1 MHQTAAPER
10 DVLPLRLKLLYS
22 TGDLSVSI
30 PLAILMFFQLYFLT
44 DVAGLRPDYA
54 GWAVGIGKIWD
65 AVNDP
70 LFGLFSDRIRSRW
83 GRRRVLLLFGAV
95 PLGLSFTLMW
105 LVPPLEPLGLT
116 VYYALTFIL
125 FDTAFTF
132 VHVGYNA
139 LTPEL
144 TSDYDERSSLN
155 GFRMVF
161 SISGTL
167 GAIILATVLGWTITD
182 ERLLFA
188 VVGVGL
194 GAVSIVPP
202 LIVFRVTRE
211 RAGAGEGKRPQ
222 PLPVGEALRATLSNR
237 PFRLVMGLYLFSWTT
252 ASILAAVLVYF
263 ASYYLRVP
271 EQANYF
277 VLIAQ
282 GAAILFIPLWVWAA
296 RRLDKRRAF
305 ILGTASW
312 VVVLLGIAALRSDQ
326 VTLAYVLAAL
336 SGSGIATA
344 YVIPWAMVPD
354 VIECDQLETG
364 RRREGSFYAFAS
376 FFQKLGTGAA
386 IWGMGQLLA
395 LTGYVTPDA
404 GGAGVTQPP
413 SAVQAIRA
421 FAGPVPAVLLVVAM
435 LFAWRYPITRERHRA
450 TCEAL
455 AEDGV

>member
-1 MHQTAAPER
+1 VNQTTTPNPQR
-10 DVLPLRLKLLYS
+10 LPLRLKLLYS

-44 DVAGLRPDYA
+44 DVAGLRPDLA
-54 GWAVGIGKIWD
+54 GWAVASGKIWD

-95 PLGLSFTLMW
+95 PLGLSFMLMW
-105 LVPPLEPLGLT
+105 VVPPFQPLGLT

-144 TSDYDERSSLN
+144 TADYDERSSLN

-167 GAIILATVLGWTITD
+167 GAIILATVLGWTIRD
-182 ERLLFA
+182 KRLLFA
-188 VVGVGL
+188 TVGVGL
-194 GAVSIVPP
+194 GLVSIAPP
-202 LIVFRVTRE
+202 LIVFRVTQE
-211 RAGAGEGKRPQ
+211 APADQRPA
-222 PLPVGEALRATLSNR
+222 PLPVRQALRATLSNR
-237 PFRLVMGLYLFSWTT
+237 PFRLVMGLYLLSWTT

-263 ASYYLRVP
+263 ANYHLRVP

-282 GAAILFIPLWVWAA
+282 GAAIAFIPLIVWVA

-312 VVVLLGIAALRSDQ
+312 IVVLLGIAALRADQ
-326 VTLAYVLAAL
+326 VMLAYALAAL
-336 SGSGIATA
+336 SGAGIATA

-354 VIECDQLETG
+354 IIECDQLETG
-364 RRREGSFYAFAS
+364 RRREGSYYAFAS

-386 IWGMGQLLA
+386 IWAMGQLLA
-395 LTGYVTPDA
+395 LTGYVTPDPT
-404 GGAGVTQPP
+404 GPLPTQPP
-413 SAVQAIRA
+413 RAVQAIRA
-421 FAGPVPAVLLVVAM
+421 FAGPVPALLLVLGI
-435 LFAWRYPITRERHRA
+435 LFAWRYPITRETHRA

-455 AEDGV
+455 ASEGR